1 MYTIT
6 AMTAPL
12 AIILLTQRNHGESLL
27 ESAAHFT
34 GDSPSDIVGVSL
46 LGNESREEI
55 DSMLK
60 AAVEPFDKRG
70 ILILCDLF
78 GCTHAVI
85 AAQMAKQ
92 NKNIACVCGLNLAML
107 MEAQTARTRPLR
119 QAATQVAKAGKQA
132 IVVGN
137 GT

>member
-1 MYTIT
+1 MS
-6 AMTAPL
+6 APL

-34 GDSPSDIVGVSL
+34 GDSPSDIVSVSL
-46 LGNESREEI
+46 LGNESRAEI
-55 DSMLK
+55 DSMLQT
-60 AAVEPFDKRG
+60 AVSRFNKRG
-70 ILILCDLF
+70 VLILCDLF
-78 GCTHAVI
+78 GSTHAVI

-107 MEAQTARTRPLR
+107 MEAQTARARPLK
-119 QAATQVAKAGKQA
+119 QAMTQIAKAGRQA
-132 IVVGN
+132 IVAGG